1 MDEDTGKGMGK
12 KVLVGVSDLFFQAK
26 IAETAKHLGV
36 DLVFARNFDLVME
49 RVAAEPPALLIL
61 DLNSDPCKPLEVLA
75 RLKADPAR
83 QGVPVLA
90 FLSHVQTELKQQ
102 AAAAGCDRILPRST
116 FSATLPEI
124 LAPYAR

>member
-1 MDEDTGKGMGK
+1 MGQ

-36 DLVFARNFDLVME
+36 DLIFARNFDLVME

-61 DLNSDPCKPLEVLA
+61 DLNSAPCKPLEVLA
-75 RLKADPAR
+75 RVKADPALR
-83 QGVPVLA
+83 AVPILA

-102 AAAAGCDRILPRST
+102 AAAAGCGQILPRSA
-116 FSATLPEI
+116 FSANLPEI
-124 LAPYAR
+124 LKPYA

>member
-1 MDEDTGKGMGK
+1 M
-12 KVLVGVSDLFFQAK
+12 LFRS
-26 IAETAKHLGV
+26 LGV
-36 DLVFARNFDLVME
+36 DLAFARSFDLVME

-61 DLNSDPCKPLEVLA
+61 DLNSEPCKPLEVLT
-75 RLKADPAR
+75 RLKADPAL

-102 AAAAGCDRILPRST
+102 AVAAGCDQILPRSA
-116 FSATLPEI
+116 FSANLPEI

>member
-1 MDEDTGKGMGK
+1 MGR

-36 DLVFARNFDLVME
+36 DLAFARNFDLVME

-61 DLNSDPCKPLEVLA
+61 DLNSEPCKPLEVVA
-75 RLKADPAR
+75 RVKADPAL

-102 AAAAGCDRILPRST
+102 AAAAGCDQILPRSA
-116 FSATLPEI
+116 FSANLSEI
-124 LAPYAR
+124 LKPYAKLG